1 MTRNDVKPITH
12 QRDLA
17 NLPPALLPLI
27 ERPQWCVWRWTQKP
41 DGKWQKPPFQAKQ
54 PDKHA
59 STTDPTTWTDY
70 PTALAA
76 VQAGAADGIS
86 YILTKD
92 DPFVSGVFRPQPS
105 LPPAHRRTA
114 AARRSDP
121 WDGARRSLRARRVSK
136 LADRRRSFCK
146 FRRARQ

>member
-1 MTRNDVKPITH
+1 MPPVALIDRVEAAIAGIAYTQAAPANAAEQQALQQTKTLSGNKVKK
-12 QRDLA
+12 RR
-17 NLPPALLPLI
+17 LI
-27 ERPQWCVWRWTQKP
+27 
-41 DGKWQKPPFQAKQ
+41 
-54 PDKHA
+54 
-59 STTDPTTWTDY
+59 
-70 PTALAA
+70 
-76 VQAGAADGIS
+76 
-86 YILTKD
+86 
-92 DPFVSGVFRPQPS
+92 VSGVFRPQPS